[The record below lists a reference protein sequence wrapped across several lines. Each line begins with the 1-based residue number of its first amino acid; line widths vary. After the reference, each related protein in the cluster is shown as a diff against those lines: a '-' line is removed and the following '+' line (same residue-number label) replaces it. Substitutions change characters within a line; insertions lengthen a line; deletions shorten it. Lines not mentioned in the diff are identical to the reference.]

1 MSLSLFIPGRGGF
14 FMGIRHTYTIIKNPK
29 TKACRGMSK
38 MSNIKFNL
46 TTKEIEIKGSESF
59 IESNFYQIKALLI
72 ESFGE
77 KKAKVSRQ
85 TMAGKESLLSDENSE
100 PITEVLRTSEMPEAP
115 EELPATKPEIH
126 EVPQAPRVARPPV
139 RKYFNTLGKCIRSED
154 TSINKSQPVN
164 VLGQIPEELSVASL
178 KEKFGLSEKQIEEI
192 IKDAEKQGRVRK
204 DLDGSYVWV

>member
-1 MSLSLFIPGRGGF
+1 MSLSLFILGWEGF
-14 FMGIRHTYTIIKNPK
+14 FMGIKAYVYIYKNPK

-38 MSNIKFNL
+38 MSNIKFNSS
-46 TTKEIEIKGSESF
+46 TKEIEIKGSESF
-59 IESNFYQIKALLI
+59 IESNFYQIQALLI
-72 ESFGE
+72 ESFGG

-85 TMAGKESLLSDENSE
+85 TRADKEPLLSGETRE
-100 PITEVLRTSEMPEAP
+100 PITVALRASEISEAP
-115 EELPATKPEIH
+115 EELPATKQEIH

-139 RKYFNTLGKCIRSED
+139 RKYFNTLGKLIRSED
-154 TSINKSQPVN
+154 TSINKSQHVD
-164 VLGQIPEELSVASL
+164 VLGRIPEELSVASL

>member
-1 MSLSLFIPGRGGF
+1 
-14 FMGIRHTYTIIKNPK
+14 
-29 TKACRGMSK
+29 

-85 TMAGKESLLSDENSE
+85 TMAGKESRLSDENID

-115 EELPATKPEIH
+115 VELPATKPEIY

-154 TSINKSQPVN
+154 TSISKSQPVD